1 MIENKTEN
9 KEIMEQESPTTE
21 TPEMTA
27 EVNTEATEDVIVE
40 AGAVCDEADEIIVD
54 EAAEE
59 SGEDTLVVETAA
71 PVKKGRRRSIA
82 LIAAIICMLAV
93 AVGGTYAYYTVT
105 SDPTVNV
112 ISMRGL
118 DLVLHE
124 EDEQGNQWGE
134 AKEDEAGNKWREVNG
149 VMPSNSIWKKVYVEN
164 YLEKDEPAEAKAD
177 FFTRVKVSVKVVAK
191 DGTTLEEYVGTP
203 EDPEDPDSKYEGYVR
218 FGHQAGGENKEW
230 HRSDCWTFNK
240 EDGYYYYTKDDGVVK
255 PGEKTESIFDFV
267 TFDKTMGNAYQNCKV
282 YMDIEAEATQSKNNP
297 GGDPMDANTA
307 W

>member
-40 AGAVCDEADEIIVD
+40 TGAVCDEADEIIVD
-54 EAAEE
+54 EAAEN
-59 SGEDTLVVETAA
+59 GEDELVVETA
-71 PVKKGRRRSIA
+71 PVRKGMRRRSIA

-93 AVGGTYAYYTVT
+93 AVGGTYAYFNASHT
-105 SDPTVNV
+105 TVNV

-134 AKEDEAGNKWREVNG
+134 AKEDEAGNKWREVTG

-177 FFTRVKVSVKVVAK
+177 FFTRIQVTMTVKNEKGEELTDYAKYVSVNYNTE
-191 DGTTLEEYVGTP
+191 DWTLG
-203 EDPEDPDSKYEGYVR
+203 
-218 FGHQAGGENKEW
+218 
-230 HRSDCWTFNK
+230 
-240 EDGYYYYTKDDGVVK
+240 EDGYYYYMRDGGVVK
-255 PGEKTESIFDFV
+255 PGEVTTPLFTYV
-267 TFDKTMGNAYQNCKV
+267 TFDKTMPNEYQNCKV

-297 GGDPMDANTA
+297 GGDPMDANTL

>member
-59 SGEDTLVVETAA
+59 TGEDTLVEEAA
-71 PVKKGRRRSIA
+71 PVKKGRRRTVA
-82 LIAAIICMLAV
+82 LIAAIICLLAV
-93 AVGGTYAYYTVT
+93 AVGGTYAYVT
-105 SDPTVNV
+105 ANHTTVNV

-124 EDEQGNQWGE
+124 EDEQGNQWGTE
-134 AKEDEAGNKWREVNG
+134 KSDENGSKWREVNG
-149 VMPSNSIWKKVYVEN
+149 VMPSNSVWKKVYVEN
-164 YLEKDEPAEAKAD
+164 YLEEDEPAEAKAD
-177 FFTRVKVSVKVVAK
+177 FFTRVKVTMTVKNEAGEELTDYAKYVSVNYNTE
-191 DGTTLEEYVGTP
+191 DWTLG
-203 EDPEDPDSKYEGYVR
+203 
-218 FGHQAGGENKEW
+218 
-230 HRSDCWTFNK
+230 
-240 EDGYYYYTKDDGVVK
+240 EDGYYYYMKDGGVVK
-255 PGEKTESIFDFV
+255 PGEVTTPLFTYV
-267 TFDKTMGNAYQNCKV
+267 TFDKTMPNEYQNCKV
-282 YMDIEAEATQSKNNP
+282 YMDIEAQATQSKNN
-297 GGDPMDANTA
+297 DPDPLKAL

>member
-54 EAAEE
+54 EAAEN
-59 SGEDTLVVETAA
+59 GEDELVVETA
-71 PVKKGRRRSIA
+71 PVRKGMRRRSIA

-93 AVGGTYAYYTVT
+93 AVGGTYAYFNASHT
-105 SDPTVNV
+105 TVNV

-134 AKEDEAGNKWREVNG
+134 AKEDEAGNKWREVTG

-177 FFTRVKVSVKVVAK
+177 FFTRIQVTMTVKNEKGEELTDYAKYVSVNYNTE
-191 DGTTLEEYVGTP
+191 DWTLG
-203 EDPEDPDSKYEGYVR
+203 
-218 FGHQAGGENKEW
+218 
-230 HRSDCWTFNK
+230 
-240 EDGYYYYTKDDGVVK
+240 EDGYYYYMRDGGVVK
-255 PGEKTESIFDFV
+255 PGEVTTPLFTYV
-267 TFDKTMGNAYQNCKV
+267 TFDKTMPNEYQNCKV

-297 GGDPMDANTA
+297 GGDPMDANTL

>member
-59 SGEDTLVVETAA
+59 NDEDTLVVETAA
-71 PVKKGRRRSIA
+71 PVRKGMRRRSIA

-93 AVGGTYAYYTVT
+93 AVGGTYAYFTASHT
-105 SDPTVNV
+105 TVNV

-124 EDEQGNQWGE
+124 EDKQGNQWGTE
-134 AKEDEAGNKWREVNG
+134 KTDENGNKWREVNG
-149 VMPSNSIWKKVYVEN
+149 VMPSNSLWKKVYVEN

-177 FFTRVKVSVKVVAK
+177 FFTRIQVTMTVKNEKGEELTDYAKYVSVNYNTE
-191 DGTTLEEYVGTP
+191 DWTLG
-203 EDPEDPDSKYEGYVR
+203 
-218 FGHQAGGENKEW
+218 
-230 HRSDCWTFNK
+230 
-240 EDGYYYYTKDDGVVK
+240 EDGYYYYMRDGGVVK
-255 PGEKTESIFDFV
+255 PGEVTTPLFTYV
-267 TFDKTMGNAYQNCKV
+267 TFDKTMPNEYQNCKV
-282 YMDIEAEATQSKNNP
+282 YMDIKAEATQSKNNP
-297 GGDPMDANTA
+297 GGDPMDANTL

>member
-59 SGEDTLVVETAA
+59 NGEDELVVEAA
-71 PVKKGRRRSIA
+71 PVRKGMRRRSIA

-93 AVGGTYAYYTVT
+93 AVGGTYAYFNDSHT
-105 SDPTVNV
+105 TVNV

-124 EDEQGNQWGE
+124 EDELGNQWGTE
-134 AKEDEAGNKWREVNG
+134 KTDENGNKWREVNG
-149 VMPSNSIWKKVYVEN
+149 VMPSNSIWKRVYVEN
-164 YLEKDEPAEAKAD
+164 FVDLSKLEDPTDEEAVAAAKAAMAD
-177 FFTRVKVSVKVVAK
+177 FYTRIRVTMRVEDANGEEIDAEDYKNYITINFNDKAWTYAPDAK
-191 DGTTLEEYVGTP
+191 TAAEKAEKGEELLP
-203 EDPEDPDSKYEGYVR
+203 
-218 FGHQAGGENKEW
+218 
-230 HRSDCWTFNK
+230 
-240 EDGYYYYTKDDGVVK
+240 KDYWYHYNDIVK
-255 PGEKTESIFDFV
+255 PGEITENLFTYV
-267 TFDKTMGNAYQNCKV
+267 TFDKTMPNAYQNAKV
-282 YMDIEAEATQSKNNP
+282 YIDLEAQATQVKHN
-297 GGDPMDANTA
+297 GTGALDAA